1 MTRRPR
7 AACRLLVL
15 ALASAATVTACGSSS
30 QDREPAPSLKDQ
42 VTVSGSFGERPG
54 IRIKAPLTLDQTS
67 SWTTR
72 AGDGTV
78 SVGADSTAILQL
90 TIADARTG
98 RTAIST
104 KDPGQHPLEV
114 KMGDQVFPS
123 LAQALTGKATG
134 SRVVVAST
142 AKDAYGSQGSP
153 QIGIEPG
160 DPVVI
165 VADVLSA
172 DPTELV
178 EAPTGASHALP
189 RGLPRV
195 VESKGLP
202 SSLDFG
208 SLRKPGRFRA
218 FVLREGTGKAVV
230 DPDRVSVSYL
240 GQVWGAPT
248 PFENTFTGRP
258 SLVSI
263 GLGSVVKAWD
273 RGLVGLRAGSRV
285 MLVCPPATAYG
296 ATAQGD
302 IPARS
307 TLVFVIDV
315 LGVG

>member
-1 MTRRPR
+1 MTRRHR
-7 AACRLLVL
+7 AARSLLVATL
-15 ALASAATVTACGSSS
+15 ALAATATACGSSG
-30 QDREPAPSLKDQ
+30 QAQEPAPSLKEQ
-42 VTVSGSFGERPG
+42 VTVSGGFGQRPV
-54 IRIKAPLTLDQTS
+54 IRVKAPLTLKETS
-67 SWTTR
+67 SWVTR
-72 AGDGTV
+72 AGTGDVT
-78 SVGADSTAILQL
+78 VGADSTAILQL

-98 RTAIST
+98 KTAIST
-104 KDPGQHPLEV
+104 RDPGQRALEV

-153 QIGIEPG
+153 QIGIRPG

-172 DPTELV
+172 DPTTLV
-178 EAPTGASHALP
+178 RSPSGASHALP
-189 RGLPRV
+189 RTLPRV
-195 VESKGLP
+195 VETRGLP
-202 SSLDFG
+202 ARLDFG
-208 SLRKPGRFRA
+208 RLRKPARFRA
-218 FVLREGTGKAVV
+218 VVLREGTGKAVT
-230 DPDRVSVSYL
+230 DPSRVSVSYV
-240 GQVWGAPT
+240 GQVWGAAK
-248 PFENTFTGRP
+248 PFEDTFTAQP

-263 GLGSVVKAWD
+263 GLGSVMKAWD

-296 ATAQGD
+296 ATAQGA